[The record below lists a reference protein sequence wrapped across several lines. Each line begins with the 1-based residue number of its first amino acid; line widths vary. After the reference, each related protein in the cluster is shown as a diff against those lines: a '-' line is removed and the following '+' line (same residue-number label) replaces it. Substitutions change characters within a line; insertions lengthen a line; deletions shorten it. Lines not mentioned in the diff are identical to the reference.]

1 MIGLNFSA
9 GRKTETAADLFLV
22 SENYFCGDAS
32 SNGRA
37 GRLAGLGA
45 IGTTNLAIRAKKM
58 SRSKFFLIFENKS

>member
-45 IGTTNLAIRAKKM
+45 IGTTNLAIRAKKDEPV
-58 SRSKFFLIFENKS
+58 KIFSHF